1 MSHPAKPLARAAVA
15 VAVVLGLAACG
26 AAEGSTA
33 STAPESSLIRD
44 GTLTVCTSYPYE
56 PFEFERDG
64 EVVGFD
70 VDLVSEVAKELGVK
84 VAYVNEDFED
94 IASGELLNANFCD
107 LGVAA
112 ISIDGD
118 RARVIDFSSPYFN
131 AAQVMVVQKGS
142 GIDDLNDTAG
152 GRVAVQEGTT
162 GETYAAD
169 HVPAG
174 TQIVKFKNVEDV
186 DSALSGG
193 TVDAGVYDNNIVGD
207 AIKRH
212 PTFEVVAQFDTGE
225 QYGMAMKKDG
235 DVDLLR
241 VVNEVL
247 AAIQENGRY
256 DEIYEKWFGQDEG
269 TAVALT
275 SLRSARRLM
284 RRADL
289 IRVSGRSRR
298 CRSPLGSGRRAATG

>member
-1 MSHPAKPLARAAVA
+1 MKRTTMPLTRAAVA
-15 VAVVLGLAACG
+15 AAVVLGLAACG

-33 STAPESSLIRD
+33 STEPKPSLIRD

-56 PFEFERDG
+56 PFEFEQDG

-70 VDLVSEVAKELGVK
+70 IDLVTEVADALDVK

-112 ISIDGD
+112 LSIDGD

-142 GIDDLNDTAG
+142 GITDLNQTAG

-162 GETYAAD
+162 GETYAID
-169 HVPAG
+169 HVPAS
-174 TQIVKFKNVEDV
+174 TQIVTFKNVEDV

-193 TVDAGVYDNNIVGD
+193 TVDAGIYDNNIVGD

-212 PTFEVVAQFDTGE
+212 PTFQVVAEFDTGE
-225 QYGMAMKKDG
+225 QYGMAVKKDG

-247 AAIQENGRY
+247 ADIQESGRY
-256 DEIYEKWFGQDEG
+256 DEIYESWFGK
-269 TAVALT
+269 TKAKN
-275 SLRSARRLM
+275 
-284 RRADL
+284 
-289 IRVSGRSRR
+289 
-298 CRSPLGSGRRAATG
+298 

>member
-1 MSHPAKPLARAAVA
+1 MKRHTTPLARAAVA
-15 VAVVLGLAACG
+15 AAAVLGLAACA

-33 STAPESSLIRD
+33 STDPEPSLIRD
-44 GTLTVCTSYPYE
+44 STLTVCTSYPYE
-56 PFEFERDG
+56 PFEFEKDG

-70 VDLVSEVAKELGVK
+70 IDLVKEVADALDVE

-112 ISIDGD
+112 LSIDGD

-142 GIDDLNDTAG
+142 GITDLNHTAG

-162 GETYAAD
+162 GETYAID
-169 HVPAG
+169 HAPAS
-174 TQIVKFKNVEDV
+174 TQIVTFKNVEDV

-193 TVDAGVYDNNIVGD
+193 TVDAGIYDNNIVGD

-212 PTFEVVAQFDTGE
+212 PTFQVVAEFDTGE
-225 QYGMAMKKDG
+225 QYGMAVKKDG

-241 VVNEVL
+241 VVNQVL
-247 AAIQENGRY
+247 ADIQESGRY
-256 DEIYEKWFGQDEG
+256 DEIYETWFGK
-269 TAVALT
+269 AKAKN
-275 SLRSARRLM
+275 
-284 RRADL
+284 
-289 IRVSGRSRR
+289 
-298 CRSPLGSGRRAATG
+298 